1 MPLFPNLTLPMNSDL
16 ISCIYFDLSFLD
28 IEPIKYRKR
37 FILAI
42 ASIKVA
48 WGVNCIFFLPFPDF
62 AYIALSLKYVTDL

>member
-48 WGVNCIFFLPFPDF
+48 WGVN
-62 AYIALSLKYVTDL
+62 

>member
-48 WGVNCIFFLPFPDF
+48 WGVNCIFFFYLFLTLF
-62 AYIALSLKYVTDL
+62 I